1 MNEETNI
8 TKVVNKHKQKLK
20 LFNKFSELY
29 SRHEKLIKDFIN
41 NIEKDKPQSNID
53 DATQEN
59 IKILLDDKQKQELRC
74 KIADLIEINDN
85 KYFKDENDSI
95 WDSELNLV
103 GVYSDNIVHFY
114 KDKYD
119 LTKLE
124 KLAEKFSKLE

>member
-29 SRHEKLIKDFIN
+29 SRHEKLIKDFMN
-41 NIEKDKPQSNID
+41 NIEKDKPRTNID

-74 KIADLIEINDN
+74 KIADLIEINNN
-85 KYFKDENDSI
+85 KYFKDDNDSI

>member
-29 SRHEKLIKDFIN
+29 SRHEKLIKDFMN
-41 NIEKDKPQSNID
+41 NIEKDKPQTNID

-74 KIADLIEINDN
+74 KIADLIEINNN
-85 KYFKDENDSI
+85 KYFKDDNDSI

>member
-41 NIEKDKPQSNID
+41 NIEKDKPQNNID

-103 GVYSDNIVHFY
+103 GVYSNDTVYFF

-119 LTKLE
+119 LSKLE